1 MRFTALIGCAVVLVA
16 CTKKDAAPVAD
27 TMSAD
32 TTAAAPAPPPAP
44 MSLASMA
51 GTWNVSVKPEGKDTV
66 ITTYVLNT
74 NDSTHWTMT
83 FPKGPKVDLKI
94 TGVSGDTVMT
104 STGWFESQTR
114 KGLKVLTDSRTW
126 MQDGKVMGKVVAHYK
141 NAGADSVRMLTS
153 EGVKQ

>member
-1 MRFTALIGCAVVLVA
+1 MRLTALLGCAVVLVA

-51 GTWNVSVKPEGKDTV
+51 GKWNVSIKPEGKDTV
-66 ITTYVLNT
+66 VTSYVLNT
-74 NDSTHWTMT
+74 TDSTHWSFT
-83 FPKGPKVDLKI
+83 FPKGPKVDMKI

-104 STGWFESQTR
+104 STDWFASQLR
-114 KGLKVLTDSRTW
+114 KGQKVQTDSRTW
-126 MQDGKVMGKVVAHYK
+126 MQDGKLMSKTVAHYK
-141 NAGADSVRMLTS
+141 TPGPDSVVNLVG